1 MQQELELEVHKRFQ
15 FWFCSRFVT
24 TVKIECAKLRAPRAL
39 VPYVPRFPHALVPH
53 MLSCSTCLVFSWLT
67 CFVPHVLCALHA
79 LVAYVLSCFMCLV
92 PYVLSYPACL
102 VPYVH
107 CFSCAIV
114 PHIPCALRTLVP
126 HMPRAPMVLLSP
138 HASCLTCL
146 VPYVSSCFMSLFSLR
161 TFSASYYRYSINFI
175 CSINLMFIN
184 LLCSWVSCLTV
195 LFFHSLPT
203 FDFSGNLLKLY

>member
-1 MQQELELEVHKRFQ
+1 
-15 FWFCSRFVT
+15 
-24 TVKIECAKLRAPRAL
+24 
-39 VPYVPRFPHALVPH
+39 

-184 LLCSWVSCLTV
+184 LLCFWVSCLTL
-195 LFFHSLPT
+195 LFFHTLPT
-203 FDFSGNLLKLY
+203 FDFSGNLLKLYIILYRYIMPSCCRLYYHHLQNL